1 MRLSSIALIGGAL
14 LSGVVSVAPA
24 FAGGLSS
31 SATFIT
37 PAGFTSTVSA
47 EVVLPA
53 GAFFLT
59 PGASVLTDSTL
70 PVLVTP
76 AIFTTAPVIGV
87 APTVLSP
94 GVPASP
100 GVIGIPPTVA
110 DAGVVAVA
118 GVISVPAIFTPG
130 TKTDLSNAAVIAVPQ
145 FSLQGFSVAL
155 ESLSVGSNG
164 VVTVLPGASFTAAAA
179 TVLTSAA
186 AAGAPSGAGAT
197 FSNAVG
203 AVIYRSTNI
212 EFIAAIIKAG
222 AGVSG
227 LD

>member
-59 PGASVLTDSTL
+59 PAVSALTIVPGPANTAGLQKAS
-70 PVLVTP
+70 
-76 AIFTTAPVIGV
+76 
-87 APTVLSP
+87 
-94 GVPASP
+94 
-100 GVIGIPPTVA
+100 
-110 DAGVVAVA
+110 
-118 GVISVPAIFTPG
+118 
-130 TKTDLSNAAVIAVPQ
+130 LSNASVIAVPQ

-155 ESLSVGSNG
+155 ESLSVGSAG
-164 VVTVLPGASFTAAAA
+164 AVTVLPGASFTAAAA

-186 AAGAPSGAGAT
+186 AAGVPAGGGAT
-197 FSNAVG
+197 FSTDNTSA
-203 AVIYRSTNI
+203 ATAAATVIYRSTNI